1 MPNSA
6 DWLCALRDLSL
17 AVCLGCCL
25 YNQMVLSRRIS
36 NLWDA
41 LRLIRR
47 LSDVAGSKKE
57 NTDG

>member
-1 MPNSA
+1 
-6 DWLCALRDLSL
+6 
-17 AVCLGCCL
+17 
-25 YNQMVLSRRIS
+25 MVLSRRIS